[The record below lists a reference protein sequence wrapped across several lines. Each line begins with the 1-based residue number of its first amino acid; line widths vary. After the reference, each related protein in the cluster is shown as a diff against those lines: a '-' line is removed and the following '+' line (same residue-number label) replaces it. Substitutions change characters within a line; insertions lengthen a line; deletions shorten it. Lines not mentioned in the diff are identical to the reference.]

1 MSAVEVSELETVGF
15 EGVRRCPRGGC
26 SCSCPVGESVL
37 PAKGLA
43 GAADSADCEGEE
55 GDVTVVTVAAEVAE
69 PEGVRL
75 TAVAEPVEGERLSLD
90 GSLEVGDQNRL
101 SAEVSCG

>member
-43 GAADSADCEGEE
+43 GAADSADCEGEV
-55 GDVTVVTVAAEVAE
+55 GDVTEVTAVEVTE

-75 TAVAEPVEGERLSLD
+75 TAVAEPFEGERLSLE
-90 GSLEVGDQNRL
+90 GSLQVGDQNRL